1 MVSRSQVDRLAT
13 RIEALVANTTRCM
26 VVVDPSETPEESLLR
41 QGLPLK
47 GSYVFIHT
55 GVPRSKDWGKGWRDI

>member
-1 MVSRSQVDRLAT
+1 MVSRTQVDRLAT
-13 RIEALVANTTRCM
+13 RIEALAANTTRRH
-26 VVVDPSETPEESLLR
+26 VVVDPSETPEQALRR

-55 GVPRSKDWGKGWRDI
+55 GVPRLKVRA